1 MDKKKR
7 IGLKILIIVVIVGAI
22 IGALV
27 NFITDFMW
35 FSEMGYVSV
44 FLTKLFTMLKI
55 GIPVFIV
62 VTFLAYIYLKV
73 IKMGYFKRIV
83 SSEVTDE
90 KKLNLISWGLAGAF
104 GLITTY
110 ISTTRLWF
118 EVLQFFNS
126 TDFNKEDPL
135 FNNDISFYVLKLGF
149 INGLSGILL
158 GVLVVF
164 LLLTAIY
171 YGILISMHTPD
182 FMKGG
187 NKEPEQEYQEG
198 LAEFEKQKAEVMEQ
212 LLIRRLGTVEDIA
225 KLAAFLAS
233 DGASYITGQVIAVD
247 GGMVL

>member
-90 KKLNLISWGLAGAF
+90 KIML
-104 GLITTY
+104 
-110 ISTTRLWF
+110 
-118 EVLQFFNS
+118 
-126 TDFNKEDPL
+126 
-135 FNNDISFYVLKLGF
+135 
-149 INGLSGILL
+149 
-158 GVLVVF
+158 
-164 LLLTAIY
+164 
-171 YGILISMHTPD
+171 
-182 FMKGG
+182 
-187 NKEPEQEYQEG
+187 
-198 LAEFEKQKAEVMEQ
+198 
-212 LLIRRLGTVEDIA
+212 
-225 KLAAFLAS
+225 LAS
-233 DGASYITGQVIAVD
+233 TYEA
-247 GGMVL
+247 GGEEK

>member
-1 MDKKKR
+1 MDKKKK
-7 IGLKILIIVVIVGAI
+7 IGLKILIIVIIVAAV

-27 NFITDFMW
+27 DFITDFMW

-73 IKMGYFKRIV
+73 IKMGYFKKIV

-110 ISTTRLWF
+110 ISTKQLWF

-126 TDFNKEDPL
+126 TE
-135 FNNDISFYVLKLGF
+135 KL
-149 INGLSGILL
+149 
-158 GVLVVF
+158 V
-164 LLLTAIY
+164 
-171 YGILISMHTPD
+171 
-182 FMKGG
+182 
-187 NKEPEQEYQEG
+187 
-198 LAEFEKQKAEVMEQ
+198 
-212 LLIRRLGTVEDIA
+212 R
-225 KLAAFLAS
+225 
-233 DGASYITGQVIAVD
+233 
-247 GGMVL
+247 